1 MAPRDRGGKM
11 PGNLWDKGIAR
22 RRIVLMRLRFL
33 LQEYQRLAEELKQL
47 RLIVAQQT
55 EEL

>member
-11 PGNLWDKGIAR
+11 PGNKSIAR
-22 RRIVLMRLRFL
+22 RRIILMRLQFL